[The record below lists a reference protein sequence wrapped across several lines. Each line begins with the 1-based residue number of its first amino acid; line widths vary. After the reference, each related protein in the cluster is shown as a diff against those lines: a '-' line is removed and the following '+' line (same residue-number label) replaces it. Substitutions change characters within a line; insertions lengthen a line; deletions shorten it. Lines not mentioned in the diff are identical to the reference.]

1 MNNNFLSGLLL
12 VVFFNIRII
21 LKFILEDDLE
31 NFIIKHT
38 SFDYTE
44 SGIIENGISL
54 AISFLMVGLIKTH
67 GFNNLNFKMNPYL
80 EFFSI
85 LIATGIM
92 LILYESYKKHNG
104 IKYVNRGFNKNIK
117 N

>member
-1 MNNNFLSGLLL
+1 MNTNFLSGLLL
-12 VVFFNIRII
+12 VVFFIIRII

-31 NFIIKHT
+31 KLIIKHT
-38 SFDYTE
+38 LFDYTE

-54 AISFLMVGLIKTH
+54 AFSFLTVGLIKMH
-67 GFNNLNFKMNPYL
+67 GFNNLNLKLNPYL

-85 LIATGIM
+85 FIATIFM
-92 LILYESYKKHNG
+92 LIIYESYKKHNG
-104 IKYVNRGFNKNIK
+104 IKYVNRGFNIK